1 MSNGSA
7 VAELQQ
13 LIREGRVVE
22 ATNYAD
28 LMYAGTPLSA
38 RHYELL
44 GDLEIQVEHSL
55 NIPFELNR

>member
-1 MSNGSA
+1 M
-7 VAELQQ
+7 
-13 LIREGRVVE
+13 VE

-44 GDLEIQVEHSL
+44 GDLEITVYYFLSIILSL
-55 NIPFELNR
+55 RC